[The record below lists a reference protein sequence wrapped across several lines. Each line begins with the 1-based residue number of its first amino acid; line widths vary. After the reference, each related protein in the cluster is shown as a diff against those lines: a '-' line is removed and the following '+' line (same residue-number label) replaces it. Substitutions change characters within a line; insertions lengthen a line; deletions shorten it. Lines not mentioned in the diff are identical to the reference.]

1 MTDPGQAAPDS
12 AANRVGN
19 VAVNLAGDAAAGR
32 VGDTAAD
39 LVGNTGADRSGD
51 TAADLVGRL
60 LAVLDQLEVIARR
73 LHPPALGLLVAP
85 LRDDALALQDALAA
99 FTAVEWPERM
109 EWFRAALTEA
119 SGHAL
124 TAAAA
129 LLEAGQSPDGLR
141 SAYRALRSLRRS
153 LEALYPLAAFLPTVN
168 AWFVEPGRRA
178 DAALLARL
186 AAPEGDVGVHHFANE
201 RGSRGGYSVYVPES
215 CTPASPSPLI
225 MALHG
230 GAGHGR
236 QFLWSWVR
244 EARSR
249 GAIVVAPTAPGDTW
263 AIMEP
268 EADALHLAGI
278 LQAVEERWRVD
289 TSRRLLTGMSDG
301 GTFTL
306 VSGLQEDCPF
316 THLGPVA
323 ASFHP
328 LLLAMA
334 DPARMRGL
342 PVYLVH
348 GVLDWMFPVSV
359 ARSAHRALTAAGA
372 DVLYREI
379 AELSHVYPRDE
390 NTGILDWLARPRP

>member
-1 MTDPGQAAPDS
+1 MTNPGQAAPDS

-19 VAVNLAGDAAAGR
+19 TAANLAGDAATGR
-32 VGDTAAD
+32 VGDTGAD
-39 LVGNTGADRSGD
+39 LVGSTAADRVGGTGADRYGD

-60 LAVLDQLEVIARR
+60 LAVHDQLEVIARR

-85 LRDDALALQDALAA
+85 LRDDAVALQDAGAA

-141 SAYRALRSLRRS
+141 SAYRALRSVPRS

-168 AWFVEPGRRA
+168 AWFVEPGRRD

-263 AIMEP
+263 GIMEP

-316 THLGPVA
+316 THLAPVA

-328 LLLAMA
+328 FAPGNGGPGSDAGVAGVSRARGSRLDVPGFGRAFGAPGIDRRRGRCAVSRDRGPVPCL
-334 DPARMRGL
+334 PA
-342 PVYLVH
+342 
-348 GVLDWMFPVSV
+348 
-359 ARSAHRALTAAGA
+359 
-372 DVLYREI
+372 
-379 AELSHVYPRDE
+379 
-390 NTGILDWLARPRP
+390 